1 MQNNV
6 LFGITLMVI
15 TTFMFSS
22 MDGVSRYLAEKN
34 NVFTLVTMRYWF
46 IAFVMMVT
54 CLFIKNRISDIF
66 NTKQPYIQFSRGVI
80 LSLNNCLVVYTFTL
94 LGLVE
99 THAIIACYPLI
110 VAGLSVPFLGE
121 RFGWRRWMAI
131 FTGFIGVIIILRPNT
146 NVITEGSIFAIVG
159 AIMFAVYLILTRYV
173 SRSDTAITSFFWT
186 GIGGTVTMSLIS
198 LFIWDDIL
206 KEDYLWLLIMCVLS
220 AGSHFMMV
228 KTLQVAEASVVQ
240 PFSYLQ
246 LVFGS
251 IIGVTIFSES
261 IDLMIIV
268 GALVVIGSGL
278 FTTWREY
285 KIKHNI

>member
-22 MDGVSRYLAEKN
+22 MDGVSRYLAETN
-34 NVFTLVTMRYWF
+34 NIFTLVTMRYWF
-46 IAFVMMVT
+46 IAFIMIVT
-54 CLFIKNRISDIF
+54 CLFIKNRVSDIL

-131 FTGFIGVIIILRPNT
+131 FIGFIGVIIILRPNT

-198 LFIWDDIL
+198 LFIWDNIL
-206 KEDYLWLLIMCVLS
+206 KEDYLWLLLMCILS

-285 KIKHNI
+285 KIKHKI